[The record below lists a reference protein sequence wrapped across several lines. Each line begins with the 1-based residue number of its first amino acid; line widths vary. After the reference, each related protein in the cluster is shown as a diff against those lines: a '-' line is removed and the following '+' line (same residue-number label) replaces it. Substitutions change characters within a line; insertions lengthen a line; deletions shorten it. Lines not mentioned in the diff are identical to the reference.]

1 MKKYL
6 SLFVLVAMMLMPQM
20 LQAQVDMPDS
30 LTVTLAVSDASKGAV
45 TVPGPGTYTLD
56 ADEDSL
62 IVTWT
67 ANSGYI
73 IDGIERIWTSW
84 GTDSSGAPYY
94 VYMDT
99 LPWLD
104 HSITYVIGPHSPY
117 NGGESYVYTALLKP
131 DSVTFTL
138 AVNDPTMGTTNPAP
152 GAYRYAN
159 GDTARFTAVP
169 NPGYELQGW
178 IIGQTS
184 SWGLTSYD
192 TFPSYGYNN
201 YVEYVNVSFIGRM
214 YSHDWTYTA
223 LFAPV
228 STEVEITVMSEA
240 EGAGSV
246 TGGGIYNIGD
256 QVTVTATANPFFVFD
271 KWTNWF
277 GQAISYDNPYTFTA
291 TADEVLVAHFLETD
305 IDTATIIIGVNDST
319 LGTTDPAPGAHQY
332 ITDGSSVTI
341 TAIPNEG
348 NSFVR
353 WTDED
358 GFTISMTNPLTLG
371 LYSSY
376 TMTLIANFVEGEYIP
391 DSVTITVA
399 VNNPSWGTPTPAPGT
414 YTFAETEEVQFLAT
428 PNDGYYVMGWAMS
441 ATMYGM
447 TYSDTMFR
455 EDEFTPDFFSWVG
468 AQNIVLTA
476 LFTDDSTYAPDRV
489 YITFAT
495 NSPDMGTTNPAPG
508 TYTYYDGDEYTVT
521 AIPNDGY
528 RLMGWTMSFTI
539 DGQVVTYPTD
549 EAVQTITATAYAD
562 EGYDRFTL
570 TAIFGPDNVSAD
582 SLTVVVGIDNPEM
595 GTVTPGPGT
604 YHYGLGDQYSVVAT
618 ANEGYHHVGWHI
630 TVAHPVYG
638 IVQDEVLNAPNISI
652 SGDVDDEEILGY
664 VHTIIAL
671 FASNTGVDDAEVVQI
686 NAYGKD
692 GRIVLTGAEGREVCV
707 YDLSGRMLHRSRAA
721 GVNETYD
728 VPATGIYLIKVAGA
742 AAKRVFVL
750 R

>member
-1 MKKYL
+1 MRKIL
-6 SLFVLVAMMLMPQM
+6 STIAMVALLLLPLVS
-20 LQAQVDMPDS
+20 QAQNV
-30 LTVTLAVSDASKGAV
+30 TVTLSVSDNTKGAV

-62 IVTWT
+62 VVTWT

-73 IDGIERIWTSW
+73 IDGIERVWTS
-84 GTDSSGAPYY
+84 SGY
-94 VYMDT
+94 VFVDT
-99 LPWLD
+99 IPWID

-117 NGGESYVYTALLKP
+117 NAGDSYVYTALLVP

-138 AVNDPTMGTTNPAP
+138 AVNDPTMGTTNPVP

-169 NPGYELQGW
+169 NAGYELQGW

-184 SWGLTSYD
+184 SWGTISYD
-192 TFPSYGYNN
+192 TFPSYGYNT

-214 YSHDWTYTA
+214 YGHDWTYTA

-228 STEVEITVMSEA
+228 STEVEITVRSEA
-240 EGAGSV
+240 DGAGTVS
-246 TGGGIYNIGD
+246 GGGIYNIGD
-256 QVTVTATANPFFVFD
+256 QVTVTATANPFFIFD
-271 KWTNWF
+271 RWTDWF
-277 GQAISYDNPYTFTA
+277 GQTLSYDNPYTFTA
-291 TADEVLVAHFLETD
+291 TEDVVLVAHFLETEP
-305 IDTATIIIGVNDST
+305 DTATIIIGVNDAS
-319 LGTTDPAPGAHQY
+319 LGTTDPAPGVHQY
-332 ITDGSSVTI
+332 ITTGEIVTI

-358 GFTISMTNPLTLG
+358 GFTISTTNSLTLG

-376 TMTLIANFVEGEYIP
+376 TLTLIANFVEGEYVP
-391 DSVTITVA
+391 DSVTLTVA
-399 VNNPSWGTPTPAPGT
+399 VNNPAWGNTTPAPGT

-476 LFTDDSTYAPDRV
+476 LFTDDSTFDNSIV
-489 YITFAT
+489 NITI

-528 RLMGWTMSFTI
+528 RLMGWTMSFTVA
-539 DGQVVTYPTD
+539 GQVITYPTD
-549 EAVQTITATAYAD
+549 DAVPTITAIAYAD
-562 EGYDRFTL
+562 EGYNRFTL
-570 TAIFGPDNVSAD
+570 TAIFGPANVSAD
-582 SLTVVVGIDNPEM
+582 SLTIIVGVNDPN
-595 GTVTPGPGT
+595 GGAVTPAVGT
-604 YHYGLGDQYSVVAT
+604 YHYGLGDQYSIEAT
-618 ANEGYHHVGWHI
+618 ANGGYHHVGWHVTI
-630 TVAHPVYG
+630 AHPVYG
-638 IVQDEVLNAPNISI
+638 IIQDEVVNVPNINI
-652 SGDVDDEEILGY
+652 SGVVDDEELLGY

-671 FASNTGVDDAEVVQI
+671 FESNTGVDDVEAVNI
-686 NAYGKD
+686 NAYGRD
-692 GRIVLTGAEGREVCV
+692 GHVVLSGAEGREVYV
-707 YDLSGRMLHRSRAA
+707 FDIYGRTLHHSRSAN
-721 GVNETYD
+721 VTETYN
-728 VPATGIYLIKVAGA
+728 VPATGIYLVKVAGFN
-742 AAKRVFVL
+742 AKRVVVL
-750 R
+750 K